1 MIECSDQVV
10 MIETDTIVNPDGVVL
25 REEKDTIEIDQGEDG
40 STIKNQK
47 DVIEE
52 EGKTKIIEKQ
62 TIEDTEGNIIRSQ
75 TKIT

>member
-40 STIKNQK
+40 STIKN
-47 DVIEE
+47 
-52 EGKTKIIEKQ
+52 
-62 TIEDTEGNIIRSQ
+62 
-75 TKIT
+75 